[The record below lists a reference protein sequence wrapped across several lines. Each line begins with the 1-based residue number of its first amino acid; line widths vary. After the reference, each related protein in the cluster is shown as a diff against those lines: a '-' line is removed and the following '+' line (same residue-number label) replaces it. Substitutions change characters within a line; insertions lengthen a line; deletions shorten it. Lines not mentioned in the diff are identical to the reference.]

1 MSTTLP
7 GADGWPADF
16 GGHDGRGTPPVYGH
30 VRRAHGAPVS
40 GATITLIDMSGRQ
53 ADRSRPGADDAY
65 QVRAPRPGMYNLI
78 AMAPAH
84 GPQAEVVHV
93 GGGPVEHDVLLTG
106 AGRLA
111 GTVRAVGSDT
121 PVPGATVTLA
131 DSLGEVLGTRGTD
144 DAGQYLF
151 QELTAGQY
159 TLAVTAPSYQPSALP
174 VTVTNGTQTTM
185 DAELYGLIRVEGTVR
200 GIRGTGVAYAQVTLL
215 DADGNVAA
223 ATMTDPDGRYALE
236 NLPGGDYTMIA
247 SGYAPVT
254 STLRITS
261 GHQDP
266 HDMNLGLALNVFAVW
281 FLARLGLYFLAANLM
296 GIAAGFAVNHA
307 FDVSYVWGG
316 TA

>member
-1 MSTTLP
+1 
-7 GADGWPADF
+7 
-16 GGHDGRGTPPVYGH
+16 
-30 VRRAHGAPVS
+30 
-40 GATITLIDMSGRQ
+40 
-53 ADRSRPGADDAY
+53 
-65 QVRAPRPGMYNLI
+65 MYNLI